1 MDKIYL
7 EDMVVRFSQGPDC
20 CQKDD
25 ESQIIEIHS
34 EDNGVG
40 TFFWFKTDRWSFS
53 EPDDLVKLAER
64 VRAMEETNNK
74 YENGEVIYN
83 NSTDD
88 KSVNNNIKQTEYVDL
103 GLPSG
108 LKWAKCNVGAKT
120 ETDYGDY
127 FQWGEIEPHDADTP
141 YDWAN
146 YKYGDGWNFSKYN
159 TLTLCG
165 ETPDGKTTLDLED
178 DAARANMGGEW
189 RMPTKDEFQELLD
202 NTTNEWV
209 IDFNGSGVNG
219 MKFISKADATK
230 YIFIPASGS
239 CSGSSLRSQG
249 SSGYV
254 WCSSLNSIYPNYAW
268 NLYFDSVGFIVD
280 CDDIRKYGVVVRGVM
295 D

>member
-40 TFFWFKTDRWSFS
+40 TFFWLKTDRWSFS

-108 LKWAKCNVGAKT
+108 LKWAKCNVGAEK

-127 FQWGEIEPHDADTP
+127 FMWGYTRPNTDTIG
-141 YDWAN
+141 DWKHAPFN
-146 YKYGDGWNFSKYN
+146 DG
-159 TLTLCG
+159 
-165 ETPDGKTTLDLED
+165 
-178 DAARANMGGEW
+178 
-189 RMPTKDEFQELLD
+189 
-202 NTTNEWV
+202 
-209 IDFNGSGVNG
+209 
-219 MKFISKADATK
+219 
-230 YIFIPASGS
+230 
-239 CSGSSLRSQG
+239 
-249 SSGYV
+249 
-254 WCSSLNSIYPNYAW
+254 
-268 NLYFDSVGFIVD
+268 
-280 CDDIRKYGVVVRGVM
+280 
-295 D
+295 